1 MTRSKLQ
8 LTNTTKSM
16 AANKKKGGD
25 RPLIRNGRHRV
36 VAALFFLLYFIVLF
50 YFLFF
55 SEELG
60 RTYSERAYHYNL
72 IPFHEIKR
80 FIIYRRILGWKAVV
94 LNIWGNI
101 IAFMP
106 FGAFLPIY
114 ASRCRKLWIT
124 VLYSFELS
132 LLVELLQLVL
142 KVGSFDVDDLLLNTI
157 GGLLGYLV
165 CKGVLYLRRKT
176 EKTGNSGNRQ

>member
-1 MTRSKLQ
+1 
-8 LTNTTKSM
+8 M
-16 AANKKKGGD
+16 AANKKESG
-25 RPLIRNGRHRV
+25 RCPLIEKGRHRV
-36 VAALFFLLYFIVLF
+36 LAFVFFLIYFMALF

-72 IPFHEIKR
+72 IPFHEIMR
-80 FIIYRRILGWKAVV
+80 FIKYRHVLGWKAVV

-106 FGAFLPIY
+106 FGTFLPIY
-114 ASRCRKLWIT
+114 TKRCRKIWFT

-132 LLVELLQLVL
+132 LIVETLQLVF

-157 GGLLGYLV
+157 GGLFGFFVYKLAIHFWQ
-165 CKGVLYLRRKT
+165 KSK
-176 EKTGNSGNRQ
+176 KK

>member
-1 MTRSKLQ
+1 
-8 LTNTTKSM
+8 M
-16 AANKKKGGD
+16 AAGKKSSKGC
-25 RPLIRNGRHRV
+25 PLVPKKRHRV
-36 VAALFFLLYFIVLF
+36 LAFIAFLLYFVVLF

-60 RTYSERAYHYNL
+60 RTYSERTYHYNL
-72 IPFHEIKR
+72 IPFHEIMR
-80 FIIYRRILGWKAVV
+80 FVKYRHVLGWQAVV

-106 FGAFLPIY
+106 FGSFLPIY
-114 ASRCRKLWIT
+114 SNRCRNVWMT

-132 LLVELLQLVL
+132 LLVELLQLVF

-165 CKGVLYLRRKT
+165 YKGLLYLWKKH
-176 EKTGNSGNRQ
+176 EEAKHNVNK